1 MKYVVILWGLM
12 CVSACSTQYVP
23 IDSCQ
28 PIPPKELIT
37 VQDYVL
43 RAIEL
48 ESYLK
53 ECTK

>member
-1 MKYVVILWGLM
+1 MKHVAILCLLIF
-12 CVSACSTQYVP
+12 VSACTKEYVP
-23 IDSCQ
+23 IDACQ

-48 ESYLK
+48 ESYLN